1 MSTTIAFDYPLMNI
15 SNITTMNGSLNGT
28 CSSQDTSVANI
39 TYTSNNITNVYTAME
54 IWIIGNGGG
63 IDPSGGLHNIPN
75 ANFNGEL
82 VILNKSTNGIFF
94 MCFPLASSST
104 QQASDID
111 VMFNPNPGVVPIN
124 INLDVIPSAGTN
136 SFIVYNSNNSD
147 NALIAVYTSPI
158 QIQSDLSKYTNT
170 LAPSIFTMTG
180 KNMQTIPNIQTGEW
194 MECDNVPIG
203 SDTIATYNLPIQSG
217 LVKDI
222 NTIDSFKTIVMFI
235 IFFILCVF
243 SYFLIPSAYLALINI
258 YIGKKYMDPKSK
270 KETVGKIDL
279 FISSVLIGFS
289 ILFLI
294 LGVGVFGN
302 ASNSNTG
309 DLLLTGIILSIMYI
323 IGYVVI
329 QSKKLGG
336 RFIEGVRY
344 DYLD

>member
-15 SNITTMNGSLNGT
+15 TNIINNTKAGTLTGQCSLSALAPPNITFTT
-28 CSSQDTSVANI
+28 
-39 TYTSNNITNVYTAME
+39 NNNTNAYTATNL
-54 IWIIGNGGG
+54 WIIGPDSSN
-63 IDPSGGLHNIPN
+63 GLHSIPN

-82 VILNKSTNGIFF
+82 VIQNYSTSVGSFY
-94 MCFPLASSST
+94 MCFPLASSSS
-104 QQASDID
+104 QQVSDID
-111 VMFNPNPGVVPIN
+111 GLFAKSTIGGVSIN
-124 INLDVIPSAGTN
+124 INLDVVPSAGTN
-136 SFIVYNSNNSD
+136 SFIFYNSTTKDASPV
-147 NALIAVYTSPI
+147 AVYTSPI
-158 QIQSDLSKYTNT
+158 QITSDLMTYTNN
-170 LAPSIFTMTG
+170 LPISMTG
-180 KNMQTIPNIQTGEW
+180 TNMQTISNSQVSEW

-235 IFFILCVF
+235 IFFIVCVF

-279 FISSVLIGFS
+279 FISSVIIGFS

-309 DLLLTGIILSIMYI
+309 DLLLTGIILSIIYI

>member
-15 SNITTMNGSLNGT
+15 TNIVNDSKAGTLTGQCSVSSSGPPNITFTT
-28 CSSQDTSVANI
+28 
-39 TYTSNNITNVYTAME
+39 NNITNIYTATN
-54 IWIIGNGGG
+54 IWIIGSTAPN
-63 IDPSGGLHNIPN
+63 GLHNIPN
-75 ANFNGEL
+75 ANFNAEL
-82 VILNKSTNGIFF
+82 VIQNSSGTGVSFY
-94 MCFPLASSST
+94 MCFPLASSSS

-111 VMFNPNPGVVPIN
+111 GLFTKPTPSSVAIN
-124 INLDVIPSAGTN
+124 INLDIVPSAGTN
-136 SFIVYNSNNSD
+136 SFIFYNSTTPDANPV
-147 NALIAVYTSPI
+147 AVYTSPI
-158 QIQSDLSKYTNT
+158 QIQTDLIPYAGTLPISMSGTN
-170 LAPSIFTMTG
+170 P
-180 KNMQTIPNIQTGEW
+180 QTISNSQVSEW

-235 IFFILCVF
+235 IFFIACVF

-258 YIGKKYMDPKSK
+258 YVGKRYMDPSAK
-270 KETVGKIDL
+270 KNVVYNIDL
-279 FISSVLIGFS
+279 FISSVIIGFS

-294 LGVGVFGN
+294 LGLGIFGN
-302 ASNSNTG
+302 AGNSNTG
-309 DLLLTGIILSIMYI
+309 DLLLTGIILSIIYI